1 MDWWVWAAFIAFL
14 VAVIAVDLFLFHRG
28 PGSPSLAEA
37 GWWSAIW
44 LALGI
49 GFALVVWPWM
59 GSQAAGEYIAGY
71 TIERALSIDNVFVFA
86 LLIGF
91 FAVPSGE
98 QHRVLLWGVVAAL
111 LLRAGFIA
119 GGLALL
125 DAFHWMIYVFG
136 GLLLFTGI
144 RMATH
149 TNEEVHPEQNPVLRL
164 IRRVVP
170 TTSDY
175 RGRRLAVR
183 EGGRWLATPL
193 LAVLLAVAVTDVV
206 FAVDSIPAVFAVTR
220 DPFIVFAS
228 NAMAVLGLRAL
239 YFLLAGMLSRF
250 RYLQVG
256 LAVVLVLVGA
266 KMLASDFVHVPIWA
280 SLLMICAVIGGA
292 IVLSLLR
299 PEREPEPAGA

>member
-1 MDWWVWAAFIAFL
+1 
-14 VAVIAVDLFLFHRG
+14 
-28 PGSPSLAEA
+28 
-37 GWWSAIW
+37 
-44 LALGI
+44 
-49 GFALVVWPWM
+49 
-59 GSQAAGEYIAGY
+59 
-71 TIERALSIDNVFVFA
+71 
-86 LLIGF
+86 
-91 FAVPSGE
+91 
-98 QHRVLLWGVVAAL
+98 
-111 LLRAGFIA
+111 
-119 GGLALL
+119 
-125 DAFHWMIYVFG
+125 
-136 GLLLFTGI
+136 
-144 RMATH
+144 MATH